1 MRDTTSFF
9 DKAGWAS
16 DKVTMVQKG
25 TADLID
31 QSTTDLAGQTTGDWI
46 DREVIGGLISAE
58 GEVVGGF
65 IRDNDTQAGTAVG
78 EGISLATETNVD
90 NGVEFIDGIGE
101 GISLSG
107 VEGLSNGYGEGITS
121 DAFNVGG

>member
-1 MRDTTSFF
+1 MQDTTSFIER
-9 DKAGWAS
+9 DGMIS
-16 DKVTMVQKG
+16 DRDTMAQKG
-25 TADLID
+25 TADLIE
-31 QSTTDLAGQTTGDWI
+31 QSTMDLADQTTGDWI
-46 DREVIGGLISAE
+46 DR
-58 GEVVGGF
+58 EVVGGF

-78 EGISLATETNVD
+78 EGISLATETNAD

-107 VEGLSNGYGEGITS
+107 VEGLSNGYGEGITGVEDVIKN